1 MECRPDG
8 IRLLRVVQEGEFSR
22 LGASQIRRVNVR
34 LVVATNRNLETA
46 VDEGRFRADLF
57 YRLSVFPI
65 HLPPLR
71 ERRDDIPLLAETF
84 MRGLTARLG
93 RHFSGIDAGS
103 MQRLMAFSRPGNI
116 RQLRNVL
123 EQSFILCDDPVLRV
137 PPALLR
143 RVH

>member
-1 MECRPDG
+1 M
-8 IRLLRVVQEGEFSR
+8 S
-22 LGASQIRRVNVR
+22 
-34 LVVATNRNLETA
+34 
-46 VDEGRFRADLF
+46 GRFRADLF

-93 RHFSGIDAGS
+93 RRFSGIDAGS
-103 MQRLMAFSRPGNI
+103 MQRLMAFSWPGNI
-116 RQLRNVL
+116 RQLQNVL

-137 PPALLR
+137 PPLLLVERPAAAGSASGGTGAR
-143 RVH
+143 RSTPRCAATSTA